1 MNRPLV
7 CHRGAPPPLGFAVL
21 LLACWLAVLGG
32 CTAAPQM
39 HGKIVGLQK
48 TVDDAEKNG
57 AMKCA
62 PRELAVARSNLEFAE
77 IDLDQG
83 FLSAAQAHMA
93 KAEPNA
99 QAAFEMSPPD
109 RCTAREFVEVAEA
122 KPVDKDTDGDTIV
135 DSRDQCILEP
145 EDMDGYLDDDGCPD
159 PDNDADTIPDTADKC
174 PMQPEDFD
182 GWQDDDGCPDPD
194 NDADQVADLDDFCPN
209 TPGVPGGDHPG
220 CPKKNSLIVVT
231 EHEIRILQQI
241 QFEFNKAVVKPGI
254 SFKILDEVDGV
265 LNDNMKISLEVQ
277 GHTDN
282 VGGDAYNM
290 NLSQKRADAVKA
302 YMVAHGISPTRLVSK
317 GYGFHQPLVP
327 NDTAANRQLNR
338 RSQFIR
344 TESGPAT
351 PSP

>member
-1 MNRPLV
+1 MSVRRAFLV
-7 CHRGAPPPLGFAVL
+7 RWLWGHMVWVL
-21 LLACWLAVLGG
+21 LVLLGLSGSG
-32 CTAAPQM
+32 CAEGPAL
-39 HGKIVGLQK
+39 HGKIAGLTK

-62 PRELAVARSNLEFAE
+62 PRELALARSNLEFAE

-83 FLSAAQAHMA
+83 FVSKAEAHLA

-109 RCTAREFVEVAEA
+109 RCTAREFVEVAA
-122 KPVDKDTDGDTIV
+122 APVDKDTDGDGIV

-159 PDNDADTIPDTADKC
+159 PDNDADGILDAADKC
-174 PMQPEDFD
+174 PLQPEDMD
-182 GWQDDDGCPDPD
+182 GFQDDDGCPDLD
-194 NDADQVADLDDFCPN
+194 NDQDQIADVDDYCPN

-231 EHEIRILQQI
+231 EKEIRITQQI
-241 QFEFNKAVVKPGI
+241 QFEFNKAVIKPGI
-254 SFKILDEVDGV
+254 SFKILDEVVGF
-265 LNDNMKISLEVQ
+265 LNDNTKISVEVQ

-290 NLSQKRADAVKA
+290 KLSQSRADAVKA
-302 YMVAHGISPTRLVSK
+302 YLVSHGVAPSRLASK

-327 NDTAANRQLNR
+327 NDTAANRTLNR
-338 RSQFIR
+338 RVQFIR
-344 TESGPAT
+344 TESGPPSS

>member
-1 MNRPLV
+1 MRGASSTRGARARARAAVMLVPLV
-7 CHRGAPPPLGFAVL
+7 GLLSCAPASVLRGR
-21 LLACWLAVLGG
+21 
-32 CTAAPQM
+32 
-39 HGKIVGLQK
+39 IDGLNQD
-48 TVDDAEKNG
+48 VINAEKNG
-57 AMKCA
+57 AMRCA
-62 PRELAVARSNLEFAE
+62 PRELALAKAHLRFAAVE
-77 IDLDQG
+77 LDQG
-83 FLSAAQAHMA
+83 QLSSAADHVAV
-93 KAEPNA
+93 AEPNA
-99 QAAFEMSPPD
+99 HAALEQSPPD
-109 RCTAREFVEVAEA
+109 RCAERKIVEARVVG
-122 KPVDKDTDGDTIV
+122 DKDTDGDHIF

-145 EDMDGYLDDDGCPD
+145 EDMDGYL
-159 PDNDADTIPDTADKC
+159 
-174 PMQPEDFD
+174 
-182 GWQDDDGCPDPD
+182 DDDGCPDPD

-241 QFEFNKAVVKPGI
+241 QFEFNKAIVKPGI

>member
-1 MNRPLV
+1 MSV
-7 CHRGAPPPLGFAVL
+7 APSLRLRRAFAVL
-21 LLACWLAVLGG
+21 FACVFGASG
-32 CTAAPQM
+32 CAQGPAL
-39 HGKIVGLQK
+39 HGKIAGLTK

-62 PRELAVARSNLEFAE
+62 PRELALARSNLEFAE

-83 FLSAAQAHMA
+83 FVSTAEAHLA
-93 KAEPNA
+93 RAEPNA

-109 RCTAREFVEVAEA
+109 RCTAREFVEVAA
-122 KPVDKDTDGDTIV
+122 APVDKDTDGDTIL

-159 PDNDADTIPDTADKC
+159 PDNDADGILDAADKC
-174 PMQPEDFD
+174 PLQPEDMD
-182 GWQDDDGCPDPD
+182 GFQDDDGCPDPD
-194 NDADQVADLDDFCPN
+194 NDQDQIADVDDYCPN

-231 EHEIRILQQI
+231 EKEIRITQQI
-241 QFEFNKAVVKPGI
+241 QFEFNKAIIKPGI
-254 SFKILDEVDGV
+254 SFKILDEVVGV
-265 LNDNMKISLEVQ
+265 LNDNPKISLEVQ

-282 VGGDAYNM
+282 VGSDAYNM
-290 NLSQKRADAVKA
+290 KLSQSRADAVKA
-302 YMVAHGISPTRLVSK
+302 YLVAHGISPTRLVSK

-327 NDTAANRQLNR
+327 NDTAANRTLNR
-338 RSQFIR
+338 RVQFIR
-344 TESGPAT
+344 TEAGPAS

>member
-1 MNRPLV
+1 MKPTR
-7 CHRGAPPPLGFAVL
+7 AVASPFVVL
-21 LLACWLAVLGG
+21 VLGLLVSLLTSACAQG
-32 CTAAPQM
+32 PAL
-39 HGKIVGLQK
+39 HGKIAGLTK

-62 PRELAVARSNLEFAE
+62 PRELALARSNLEFAE

-83 FLSAAQAHMA
+83 FVSKAMAHLA

-109 RCTAREFVEVAEA
+109 RCTAREFVEVVQE
-122 KPVDKDTDGDTIV
+122 KPVDKDTDADGIT

-145 EDMDGYLDDDGCPD
+145 EDLDGYLDDDGCPD
-159 PDNDADTIPDTADKC
+159 PDNDSDGILDAADKC
-174 PMQPEDFD
+174 PLQPEDVD
-182 GWQDDDGCPDPD
+182 GFQDDDGCPDTD
-194 NDADQVADLDDFCPN
+194 NDQDNIADVDDYCPN

-231 EHEIRILQQI
+231 EKEIRITQQI
-241 QFEFNKAVVKPGI
+241 QFEFNKAKIKPGI
-254 SFKILDEVDGV
+254 SFKILDEVAGF
-265 LNDNMKISLEVQ
+265 LTDNAKISVEVQ

-282 VGGDAYNM
+282 VGGEAYNM
-290 NLSQKRADAVKA
+290 KLSQARADSVKA
-302 YMVAHGISPTRLVSK
+302 YLVQKGIAPGRLVAK

-327 NDTAANRQLNR
+327 NDTAANRTLNR
-338 RSQFIR
+338 RVQFIR
-344 TESGPAT
+344 TESGPAAA